1 MGKNKEELEG
11 NHNKTGKFQKFLY
24 WFLIPLLFA
33 LAVMLLVLTLLGHNV
48 FQVTKEYGQKIPF
61 LSSLFSEEE
70 ISSMEEF
77 ENKVIELEAD
87 IKDREARITQLE
99 GQLETKDLDIERA
112 QLEKERLQQEVDELR
127 AIRDENKR
135 AFKDIIKTYETISAK
150 KAAPILTEMDDA
162 EAVRILANVKPDTLA
177 AIMENLDPANAARMT
192 GLLTAAKENEEADE

>member
-1 MGKNKEELEG
+1 MGKKNELEG
-11 NHNKTGKFQKFLY
+11 NQNTTSKFQKFLY

-33 LAVMLLVLTLLGHNV
+33 LAVMLLVFTLLGHNV
-48 FQVTKEYGQKIPF
+48 FQVTKEYGQKIPI
-61 LSSLFSEEE
+61 LSSLFTEDQNA
-70 ISSMEEF
+70 SMEEF
-77 ENKVIELEAD
+77 ENKVFELEAD

-112 QLEKERLQQEVDELR
+112 QLEKERLQQEIDELR

-150 KAAPILTEMDDA
+150 KAAPIITEMEDS

-177 AIMENLDPANAARMT
+177 SIMENLDPANAARMT
-192 GLLTAAKENEEADE
+192 GLLTAAKENEDGAE

>member
-1 MGKNKEELEG
+1 MGKINEELEEKPK
-11 NHNKTGKFQKFLY
+11 KTGKFQKFLY
-24 WFLIPLLFA
+24 WFLIPILFA
-33 LAVMLLVLTLLGHNV
+33 FAVTLLVLTLLGHNV

-61 LSSLFSEEE
+61 VSSLFNEEE
-70 ISSMEEF
+70 NASLEES

-99 GQLETKDLDIERA
+99 GQMETKDLDIERA
-112 QLEKERLQQEVDELR
+112 QLEKERLQQEIDELR

-150 KAAPILTEMDDA
+150 KAAPILTEMEES

-177 AIMENLDPANAARMT
+177 AIMEKMDPANAARMT
-192 GLLTAAKENEEADE
+192 GLLTAAKENEQETE